1 MSANSRHQYD
11 GVLGMAKGASSRQV
25 VSCRSSRRGNA
36 DAVGLHG
43 GEVLVIAEEFDR
55 GHC

>member
-11 GVLGMAKGASSRQV
+11 GVLGMAKGAASRQI
-25 VSCRSSRRGNA
+25 VSCRSSRRRNA

-43 GEVLVIAEEFDR
+43 GEVLVIAEDFDR